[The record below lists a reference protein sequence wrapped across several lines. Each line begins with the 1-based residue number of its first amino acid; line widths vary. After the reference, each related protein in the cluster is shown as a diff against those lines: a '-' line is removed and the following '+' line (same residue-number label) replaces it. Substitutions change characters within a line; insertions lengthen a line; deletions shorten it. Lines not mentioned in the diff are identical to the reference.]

1 MANRALRI
9 DEGQFELPGMDAEA
23 GEGSSAEG
31 PSSGTVPGAVIDPQ
45 GAPAAADASFGEAMA
60 EPPTAAGR
68 AEAGGKPVADL
79 GPVGVLAGEEAMV
92 RAFNQLRAA
101 VRDASGRDSLAA
113 PGDSEPLTE
122 TPTSETAAVEMPAP
136 GIQAASVGAPAAEA
150 GPGPE
155 SLSAERPQALRE
167 DALFAFGPGDGRVF
181 LSGGAGWTDVVRL
194 QGVDTP
200 PDGQLWNLDLQAGT
214 ATEVDGAI
222 LLSEDA
228 AGVVRLSDGAE
239 LVFSG
244 IERIEW

>member
-1 MANRALRI
+1 MSNRALRI

-23 GEGSSAEG
+23 GEGSS
-31 PSSGTVPGAVIDPQ
+31 SGKEPGAVIDPQ
-45 GAPAAADASFGEAMA
+45 GAPAAADASVGEAMA
-60 EPPTAAGR
+60 EPPTMAGQAAP
-68 AEAGGKPVADL
+68 GGQPVADL

-101 VRDASGRDSLAA
+101 VRDASGRDSLAGSGDEA
-113 PGDSEPLTE
+113 PLAETRTE
-122 TPTSETAAVEMPAP
+122 EMPAP
-136 GIQAASVGAPAAEA
+136 GIPAASGGAPAAEA

-155 SLSAERPQALRE
+155 SLSAERPQSLRE
-167 DALFAFGPGDGRVF
+167 DALFTFGPGGGRVF

-194 QGVDTP
+194 QGVHTP